1 MKIKLLLLSIF
12 LFSGN
17 AFAQSGNSYKSKKIV
32 KQQPKTN
39 AKARSHANSNSV
51 FGTGNI
57 HPKYIKKSPPKKEE
71 IVKEKIK
78 EEGEL
83 KKTKTK
89 EKK

>member
-1 MKIKLLLLSIF
+1 MKTKILLLSIF
-12 LFSGN
+12 LFSGY
-17 AFAQSGNSYKSKKIV
+17 AYAQSGNSSKNTKIV
-32 KQQPKTN
+32 KQQPKAN

-57 HPKYIKKSPPKKEE
+57 HPKYIKKSLPKKKE

-78 EEGEL
+78 EGESR
-83 KKTKTK
+83 KIKIK

>member
-1 MKIKLLLLSIF
+1 MKTKILLLSIF
-12 LFSGN
+12 LFSGFV
-17 AFAQSGNSYKSKKIV
+17 FAQSGNSYKSKKIV
-32 KQQPKTN
+32 KQQSK

-51 FGTGNI
+51 FGPGNI
-57 HPKYIKKSPPKKEE
+57 HPKYIKKSPPKKVE

-78 EEGEL
+78 EEGES

>member
-1 MKIKLLLLSIF
+1 MKTKILLLSIF
-12 LFSGN
+12 LFSGY
-17 AFAQSGNSYKSKKIV
+17 AFSQTGNSSKNKKIT

-39 AKARSHANSNSV
+39 PKARSHANSNSV

-57 HPKYIKKSPPKKEE
+57 HPKYSKKSPPNKVE

-78 EEGEL
+78 EEGES
-83 KKTKTK
+83 KKIKSK